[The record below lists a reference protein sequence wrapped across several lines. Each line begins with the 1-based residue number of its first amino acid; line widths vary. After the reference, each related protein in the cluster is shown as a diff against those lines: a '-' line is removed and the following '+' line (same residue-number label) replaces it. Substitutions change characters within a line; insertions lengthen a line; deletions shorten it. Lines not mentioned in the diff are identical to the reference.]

1 MNFII
6 LGAGA
11 VGCYLGGRLAAGG
24 RRVVLVGRP
33 RTIETLASC
42 GLHVKDPNGDE
53 ARIPARQ
60 MGLATS
66 LASVRTDAPLALLLC
81 VKGSG
86 TESAALEIAACCPA
100 GTTVVSMQNGVD
112 NLARIRAI
120 APRMRVLAGMVGCNI
135 AMPEVGRVRRTS
147 AGDFHIERTDF
158 GAELARVFQGC
169 GLRTRLASDMRAL
182 QWGRLLIHLS
192 PSLGA
197 QPEPSLRA
205 QLQDRDYRHAL
216 AALQQEALM
225 VLRRAGIRPGRVGPL
240 PPAWLPS
247 LLRLPD
253 WLFQRVAAHLLRLD
267 DAARASMWDDQPY
280 GRGSEAQ
287 DLCAAIVRLAAQH
300 GVCAPRNTAMVEMA
314 ASHRKGWRLSGP
326 EKRKTA
332 PS

>member
-33 RTIETLASC
+33 RTIETLAST
-42 GLHVKDPNGDE
+42 GLHVKDPDGGE

-60 MGLATS
+60 LGLATS

-112 NLARIRAI
+112 HLARLRAI
-120 APRMRVLAGMVGCNI
+120 APRIRALAGLVACNI
-135 AMPEVGRVRRTS
+135 AMPEVGRVQRTS
-147 AGDFHIERTDF
+147 AGDFHLERTEF
-158 GAELARVFQGC
+158 GSELARVFLAC
-169 GLRTRLASDMRAL
+169 GLRTRLSSDMRAM
-182 QWGRLLIHLS
+182 QWGKLLLNLHHPVNTQSEL
-192 PSLGA
+192 
-197 QPEPSLRA
+197 SLRA
-205 QLQDRDYRHAL
+205 QLQDRDYRLVL
-216 AALQQEALM
+216 AGLQQEALM

-240 PPAWLPS
+240 PPAWLP
-247 LLRLPD
+247 LALRLPD
-253 WLFQRVAAHLLRLD
+253 WLFQRVTANLLRLD
-267 DAARASMWDDQPY
+267 DVARSSMWDDQPY
-280 GRGSEAQ
+280 GRGTDIH
-287 DLCAAIVRLAAQH
+287 DLCGAIVRLAAQH
-300 GVCAPRNTAMVEMA
+300 GVSAPRNAAMYEMA
-314 ASHRKGWRLSGP
+314 TSHRKGWRLSGP